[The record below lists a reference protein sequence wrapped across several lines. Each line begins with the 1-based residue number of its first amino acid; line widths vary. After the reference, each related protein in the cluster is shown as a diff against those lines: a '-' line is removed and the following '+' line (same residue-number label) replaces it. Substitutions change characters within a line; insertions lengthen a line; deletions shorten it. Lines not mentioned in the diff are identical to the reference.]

1 MYGTKRKKNMK
12 DSTITTDIIK
22 MHKKC
27 TALFLKNQT
36 LIYAVEIRNVSGTLS
51 LGVNFIRENF
61 PGKYPWVTF
70 YAFEGIQVSTRK
82 LAAIEEYLLT
92 GKADFTNLQ

>member
-1 MYGTKRKKNMK
+1 MNDLT
-12 DSTITTDIIK
+12 TTTDIIK

-27 TALFLKNQT
+27 IALFLKNQT

-51 LGVNFIRENF
+51 LGVNFIRANF
-61 PGKYPWVTF
+61 PGEYPWVTF
-70 YAFEGIQVSTRK
+70 YAFQSIQESTRK